1 LRIFFFVFLSF
12 CLNNVLSVFLND
24 VLIMNIFK
32 RLLRLAL
39 LMVTKGLE
47 SSFDVQIGGS
57 NTIGRGLIIYINCI
71 HHMLIRYKG
80 PLLHTW
86 TSIVLFM

>member
-1 LRIFFFVFLSF
+1 VANKGAAWFKSQFVLYGLLTIFLDFCFVLFVCFFFCFVLFCFLFCFVLF

-39 LMVTKGLE
+39 LRATKGLE
-47 SSFDVQIGGS
+47 
-57 NTIGRGLIIYINCI
+57 
-71 HHMLIRYKG
+71 K
-80 PLLHTW
+80 
-86 TSIVLFM
+86 